1 MAKKEFFISCENE
14 NLHCIEWT
22 PEGETV
28 AVLQIVH
35 GMVEYI
41 DRYDELAGYLMG
53 RGIAVVGH
61 DHPGH
66 GKTAKKESDL
76 GYISEKDGSGLL
88 VRCTERVTDYVKEKY
103 PSVPNFILGHS
114 MGSFVTRRF
123 ITCCGPKVSG
133 AIIVGTGTPPAAVLS
148 LGRGLAG
155 LIGKLYGFRHPSK
168 LLTGISFSGYNSRF
182 PAEEGEHAWISS
194 DREVVARYDKDPFCT
209 YTFRAGGFVTLYDT
223 LLFLAG
229 KKDIHKIPKS
239 LPILITAGGDD
250 PVGSYGKGPR
260 SLAKLYRDVGIED
273 VSLFLYE
280 GQRHEII
287 NEKDRARVHR
297 ELCDWIVER
306 IK

>member
-1 MAKKEFFISCENE
+1 
-14 NLHCIEWT
+14 
-22 PEGETV
+22 
-28 AVLQIVH
+28 
-35 GMVEYI
+35 
-41 DRYDELAGYLMG
+41 
-53 RGIAVVGH
+53 
-61 DHPGH
+61 
-66 GKTAKKESDL
+66 
-76 GYISEKDGSGLL
+76 
-88 VRCTERVTDYVKEKY
+88 
-103 PSVPNFILGHS
+103 
-114 MGSFVTRRF
+114 
-123 ITCCGPKVSG
+123 
-133 AIIVGTGTPPAAVLS
+133 
-148 LGRGLAG
+148 
-155 LIGKLYGFRHPSK
+155 
-168 LLTGISFSGYNSRF
+168 
-182 PAEEGEHAWISS
+182 
-194 DREVVARYDKDPFCT
+194 VARYDKDPFCT